1 MSAESFLTP
10 KLAVFSFPD
19 VLQLNWGYI
28 LNNLSGITMEGA
40 PVPAVSAEVPKRA
53 YITIAQKLEGAKAYK
68 EAGTALFKDGNFK
81 KAVIAYRK
89 VLAFTRGLPGSKRVS
104 GSGDAQDASMH
115 NMIIDGQRRSGPED
129 QWVTDDEEE
138 AALDIE
144 SQTLTNI
151 STCYLRL
158 EKGAQAQ
165 EAAKKALALRPYSW
179 KAYLRM
185 AESQLMCKEF
195 DESKASYK
203 RAWELAPESEIK
215 TKNSIAFEINKIK
228 QLKKDWEAELRSV
241 TSNAF
246 GKAFGAGGGPVGS
259 DVHSEKTIVEGAPT
273 VVGSASST
281 GRNNIASSSSSSGS
295 TDLPPT
301 APAT

>member
-1 MSAESFLTP
+1 MNGDSSHAVRAETRR
-10 KLAVFSFPD
+10 V
-19 VLQLNWGYI
+19 
-28 LNNLSGITMEGA
+28 
-40 PVPAVSAEVPKRA
+40 A
-53 YITIAQKLEGAKAYK
+53 YNTIAEKLEGARAYK
-68 EAGTALFKDGNFK
+68 ETGNALFKDGNFK

-115 NMIIDGQRRSGPED
+115 NMIIDGQRRSGPVD

-165 EAAKKALALRPYSW
+165 EAAKKALVLRPYSW

-215 TKNSIAFEINKIK
+215 TKNFIAQEINKIK
-228 QLKKDWEAELRSV
+228 VLKKDWEAELRSA

-246 GKAFGAGGGPVGS
+246 GKAFGAGGGPVVS
-259 DVHSEKTIVEGAPT
+259 DVNSEKAVVEGAPT
-273 VVGSASST
+273 VGSASST
-281 GRNNIASSSSSSGS
+281 GRNNIASSSSSSSGS